1 MDLPNA
7 LATAGIGI
15 VASAVTAYITVRI
28 NAKQE
33 RKRFEREIASKMA
46 EFRNPP
52 DDRTRIMA
60 VQFAEGFLAVDRG
73 SNSEREKIFL
83 PSGCRITL
91 GRDRY
96 NHIIVDDPAVSR
108 THIAFRVSDS
118 KVWLEPLAPTNPVCI
133 NGDPVSETKR
143 LNSGD
148 KVSIDCVAEFS
159 LIYTVLVRS

>member
-1 MDLPNA
+1 MDLSDA
-7 LATAGIGI
+7 IATAGIGI
-15 VASAVTAYITVRI
+15 IASAVTAYITVRI

-52 DDRTRIMA
+52 DERTRIMA
-60 VQFAEGFLAVDRG
+60 VQFAEGFLTVDRG
-73 SNSEREKIFL
+73 STSEREKIFL
-83 PSGCRITL
+83 PSGCRVTL

-96 NHIIVDDPAVSR
+96 NHIIVDDPAISR

-118 KVWLEPLAPTNPVCI
+118 KVWLEPLAPTNPVRI
-133 NGDPVSETKR
+133 NDNLVSEVTR

-148 KVSIDCVAEFS
+148 KVSIDGVSEFS
-159 LIYTVLVRS
+159 LTYIVLDSS